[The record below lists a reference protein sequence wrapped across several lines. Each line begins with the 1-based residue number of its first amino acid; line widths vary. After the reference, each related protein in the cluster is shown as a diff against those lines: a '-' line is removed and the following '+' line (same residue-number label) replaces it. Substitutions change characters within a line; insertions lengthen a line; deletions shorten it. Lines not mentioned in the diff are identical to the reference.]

1 MVNLKK
7 PDRKRKI
14 RRDRHVGQHRT
25 VRFRRYENLPACI
38 PLDNSAIDPGPEQL
52 SYVDL
57 ELTYKEA
64 KKAWDAR
71 DPWFDS
77 LRKSQLEYNRRK
89 SAELEEKDRK
99 FAELLRLRDQGY
111 AIKWDDMPVWPFKF
125 NTIRRNK
132 MFNEDEV
139 NFIEETA
146 KKDLKA
152 LQIKIEQ
159 LVNEMARMGKN
170 LSDLKVVESK
180 LTSILRAIADDR
192 EDDRCGG
199 NC

>member
-1 MVNLKK
+1 MVNLRK

-25 VRFRRYENLPACI
+25 VRFRRFESLPAVV
-38 PLDNSAIDPGPEQL
+38 PLGDTTDPSPEQL
-52 SYVDL
+52 SYLDL
-57 ELTYKEA
+57 DLPYKET
-64 KKAWDAR
+64 KKAWDKWKS
-71 DPWFDS
+71 DSTWMDS
-77 LRKSQLEYNRRK
+77 LRQSQLEYNLRK
-89 SAELEEKDRK
+89 SRQLLE
-99 FAELLRLRDQGY
+99 
-111 AIKWDDMPVWPFKF
+111 MPEYKF

-146 KKDLKA
+146 KKDLNA
-152 LQIKIEQ
+152 LRNKIEQ

-180 LTSILRAIADDR
+180 LTSILRAIDDDR
-192 EDDRCGG
+192 EDDLCRGAC
-199 NC
+199 

>member
-1 MVNLKK
+1 MVNLRK

-14 RRDRHVGQHRT
+14 RRDRQVGQHRP

-38 PLDNSAIDPGPEQL
+38 PLGLGIDPGTEQ
-52 SYVDL
+52 
-57 ELTYKEA
+57 LTYKELELPYQEA
-64 KKAWDAR
+64 KKAWDKWKS
-71 DPWFDS
+71 DSPWMNS
-77 LRKSQLEYNRRK
+77 LRQSQLEYNMRK
-89 SAELEEKDRK
+89 SRQLSE
-99 FAELLRLRDQGY
+99 
-111 AIKWDDMPVWPFKF
+111 MPEYKF

-192 EDDRCGG
+192 EDDRCEG

>member
-1 MVNLKK
+1 VVNLRK

-25 VRFRRYENLPACI
+25 VRFRRYESLPACI
-38 PLDNSAIDPGPEQL
+38 PLGDTTDPGPEQL

-57 ELTYKEA
+57 ELPYKEA
-64 KKAWDAR
+64 KKAWDSR

-99 FAELLRLRDQGY
+99 IEELLRMREQGC
-111 AIKWDDMPVWPFKF
+111 AITWDDMPVWPFKF

-146 KKDLKA
+146 KKDLNSVRT
-152 LQIKIEQ
+152 KIES
-159 LVNEMARMGKN
+159 LVGELARLGKN
-170 LSDLKVVESK
+170 LSDLKVVESR
-180 LTSILRAIADDR
+180 LTSILRAIDDDR
-192 EDDRCGG
+192 EDCRGSC
-199 NC
+199 